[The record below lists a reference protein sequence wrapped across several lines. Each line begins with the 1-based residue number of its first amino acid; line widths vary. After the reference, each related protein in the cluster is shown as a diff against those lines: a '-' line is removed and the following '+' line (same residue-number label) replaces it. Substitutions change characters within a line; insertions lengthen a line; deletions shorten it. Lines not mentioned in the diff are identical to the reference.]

1 MTLKEAATAATM
13 FTKPLLWAEFDERDE
28 EAEKA
33 LYDLKKM
40 KMDKKKLK
48 SKKYLDKL
56 LYMKYRMF

>member
-13 FTKPLLWAEFDERDE
+13 FTKPLLWSEFDERDE
-28 EAEKA
+28 EAQKA
-33 LYDLKKM
+33 LYDLEKM
-40 KMDKKKLK
+40 KVDKKKLK

>member
-13 FTKPLLWAEFDERDE
+13 FTKPLLWSEFDERDE
-28 EAEKA
+28 EAQKA

-56 LYMKYRMF
+56 LYMRSKMF